1 VNLKERLT
9 SMAIFVAAIFVVAV
23 VATLIARHVGTA

>member
-9 SMAIFVAAIFVVAV
+9 SMAIFVVTIPVAVV
-23 VATLIARHVGTA
+23 VATLIARHVGPG